1 MITFT
6 VADLIH
12 EPAVSVLQDNSLW
25 SVFMA
30 QVVDVAEWELKERP
44 ESARLVRPISFCLAQ
59 EFGPAHYSVG
69 RIASTAK
76 FVNEKRVYDLWQS
89 SPEAA
94 RQAAA
99 QMHIRSRE
107 IAPILENQQLCQ
119 EGSNAVFKWRCHTAE
134 FLDFLEQSLCG
145 IVESERERWIIKKAM
160 VRGLS
165 STAGC
170 GGGVYI
176 ASCNNLRARLVGL
189 LVGEHLKTSTARNTA
204 RHFGISIQH
213 VYRLA
218 DEAKA
223 REKEV
228 T

>member
-76 FVNEKRVYDLWQS
+76 FVNEKRVYDLLRIPAHRDHPFRLNVTACS
-89 SPEAA
+89 G
-94 RQAAA
+94 
-99 QMHIRSRE
+99 RS
-107 IAPILENQQLCQ
+107 
-119 EGSNAVFKWRCHTAE
+119 
-134 FLDFLEQSLCG
+134 
-145 IVESERERWIIKKAM
+145 
-160 VRGLS
+160 
-165 STAGC
+165 
-170 GGGVYI
+170 
-176 ASCNNLRARLVGL
+176 
-189 LVGEHLKTSTARNTA
+189 
-204 RHFGISIQH
+204 
-213 VYRLA
+213 
-218 DEAKA
+218 
-223 REKEV
+223 
-228 T
+228 